1 MTRWLV
7 GLIALSTV
15 FMAMPAAAQLS
26 VSRSP
31 AEAPTLGRTIRGQ
44 STTIFSVS
52 SSGAVTRVSGDSI
65 RLSTSS
71 VRTPTITVSCG
82 FNSLSSLCALRP
94 IRVTITPAGG
104 QGPATITRLRVANLR
119 GATYRSGSPAEGAT
133 VSFDLDPLGL
143 FRDATFDLGM
153 DVRLNGAAP
162 GGEHPFDYLVTAQLL

>member
-1 MTRWLV
+1 MTRWIV

-52 SSGAVTRVSGDSI
+52 TSGVVTRVSGDSI